1 MRDER
6 DQRRVFV
13 WLTERG
19 REQIDAL
26 AGRNLDDPFLRAVAA
41 LPEATRAAVIDGL
54 GAILR
59 AADESD
65 HDQHEE
71 EVS

>member
-1 MRDER
+1 M
-6 DQRRVFV
+6 
-13 WLTERG
+13 
-19 REQIDAL
+19 DARL
-26 AGRNLDDPFLRAVAA
+26 EPGLDDPFLRAVAA
-41 LPEATRAAVIDGL
+41 LPKATRAAVIEGL

-59 AADESD
+59 AAVQGDHDQPESD

>member
-1 MRDER
+1 
-6 DQRRVFV
+6 
-13 WLTERG
+13 
-19 REQIDAL
+19 
-26 AGRNLDDPFLRAVAA
+26 VAA

-59 AADESD
+59 AADEND
-65 HDQHEE
+65 HDHHEE